1 MKTHTRLSA
10 FLVLSVVLCTSA
22 VMGQNDNNGAADE
35 DVSGLE
41 FRSGSKK
48 FVRAED
54 GTFTNS
60 YLNGVEAWTKNRDSE
75 LRADAAV
82 YKSGPGETR
91 FYGGAAFRD
100 STRHLN
106 ADTLIYYDSSE
117 EVVAIGN
124 VVVREI
130 DRTFWADRVNYIKKE
145 NLITATGGVIVRDDS
160 LRSSIT
166 GSEAVFNDSTDYGL
180 ITGNPVLERE
190 DDDENVITISC
201 SDSLE
206 IIQNERTVRLWND
219 VVIVK
224 DSLRAESRMA
234 VYNDSTEVVDLEGD
248 PKIWH
253 VMSDGVGEDNS
264 KLTANSYAGG
274 ETISIRLSER
284 KVSGVDILGNASS
297 TTVWR
302 DSTGAEYAKSILES
316 MNMNLVMTDD
326 LISGITAEGTASSY
340 YFKDPSDTD
349 DLFVNEAT
357 GDTLYFFFDGGEVTQ
372 LRISGRGGGG
382 AKGNYYE
389 YSPVDTTEAAG
400 EDLSELEDE

>member
-10 FLVLSVVLCTSA
+10 FLIVSVLLCTSA
-22 VMGQNDNNGAADE
+22 VTGQNENNDTADE
-35 DVSGLE
+35 TVSGLE

-82 YKSGPGETR
+82 YRSGPGETI
-91 FYGGAAFRD
+91 FYGSAAFRD

-117 EVVAIGN
+117 EVIAKGN
-124 VVVREI
+124 VVVKEI
-130 DRTFWADRVNYIKKE
+130 GRTFWADRVNYFKKD
-145 NLITATGGVIVRDDS
+145 NLITAIGGVIVRDDS

-190 DDDENVITISC
+190 DDDKNVITITC

-206 IIQNERTVRLWND
+206 IIQLEKTVRLWND

-224 DSLRAESRMA
+224 DSLRAESGMA
-234 VYNDSTEVVDLEGD
+234 VYNDSTEVVELKGD

-264 KLTANSYAGG
+264 KLTANSYASGD
-274 ETISIRLSER
+274 TISIHLSER
-284 KVSGVDILGNASS
+284 KVSGVDILGNALS

-316 MNMNLVMTDD
+316 TNMNLVMTDD
-326 LISGITAEGTASSY
+326 LISGITAEGTARSY
-340 YFKDPSDTD
+340 YFKDPSDTE

-357 GDTLYFFFDGGEVTQ
+357 GDTLYFFFDDGEVTQ

-389 YSPVDTTEAAG
+389 FSPVDTTEVAG
-400 EDLSELEDE
+400 AEDSEFEDE